1 MSFMN
6 VSSITSGTLQAN
18 MIADIHEGSRRITE
32 ENKTNGKLP
41 KDGITLKK
49 NKGQIITG
57 NAKERLRHTMQVQK
71 SKKMV
76 YEKLIDH
83 NHDPDS
89 IQWDVQ
95 VRIGIYIFVP
105 KIEY

>member
-49 NKGQIITG
+49 KQRPDNNRQRKREITAHYASSEIQENG
-57 NAKERLRHTMQVQK
+57 VRK
-71 SKKMV
+71 
-76 YEKLIDH
+76 IDR
-83 NHDPDS
+83 S
-89 IQWDVQ
+89 QS
-95 VRIGIYIFVP
+95 
-105 KIEY
+105 